1 MLKVVISESQ
11 KKLLIE
17 SISDNIK
24 NIQEE
29 SLELTKKVLS
39 DTKKQTGINLEML
52 LTWGAS
58 IGGFMSPVTQWLQGK
73 NPELSDM
80 DISLIMTAVIC
91 VIFYQNKE
99 VLSKLLELIKSKG
112 LMNTFKLAVKKS
124 KDLENVFFNFMSSL
138 NMTTFSLVS
147 MLSYAFLV
155 PLLPMIYDMVHNQHF
170 SSHDIEMIAKSI
182 AGFGLITTGGNF
194 LKNLLT
200 KIANRFSK

>member
-112 LMNTFKLAVKKS
+112 LMNTFKLSVKKPS
-124 KDLENVFFNFMSSL
+124 KE
-138 NMTTFSLVS
+138 
-147 MLSYAFLV
+147 
-155 PLLPMIYDMVHNQHF
+155 
-170 SSHDIEMIAKSI
+170 
-182 AGFGLITTGGNF
+182 
-194 LKNLLT
+194 
-200 KIANRFSK
+200 